1 MGPRERRKE
10 NHKGTK
16 KIRQK
21 DASFYS
27 MTLDF
32 FESSWFI
39 FISGGERS
47 HFRYKDAHVERL
59 RLKLQLLSVVLLNIG
74 LVQWHTICFPV
85 LNCHSCPVSIFA
97 CPLGIIGQFAG
108 VGLVPL
114 AVVGGIAVA
123 GLIAGRIL
131 CAWVCP
137 FGFLQD
143 LLYKVPFLRFSMP
156 AWTRFI
162 KYGFFAV
169 LVVGV
174 PVFLSAE
181 FPLYFCRLCPV
192 GTIESAIPWAIES
205 GTANLVSLAVRLS
218 ILFAVVLAAMGH
230 HRFFCKAVCPLGAC
244 LSLFN
249 RFAAIFPGRDSKCI
263 DCGVCNKVC
272 PMETSGKRGR
282 FGVYD
287 DRAEECISCLACRSK
302 CPTGAIGMWG

>member
-47 HFRYKDAHVERL
+47 HFRYKDADVERL

-123 GLIAGRIL
+123 GLIAGRN
-131 CAWVCP
+131 P
-137 FGFLQD
+137 
-143 LLYKVPFLRFSMP
+143 LRM
-156 AWTRFI
+156 
-162 KYGFFAV
+162 G
-169 LVVGV
+169 
-174 PVFLSAE
+174 
-181 FPLYFCRLCPV
+181 
-192 GTIESAIPWAIES
+192 
-205 GTANLVSLAVRLS
+205 LS
-218 ILFAVVLAAMGH
+218 IRFLAGPPVQGPILALQH
-230 HRFFCKAVCPLGAC
+230 ARVDKVHQVPAFS
-244 LSLFN
+244 LS
-249 RFAAIFPGRDSKCI
+249 
-263 DCGVCNKVC
+263 
-272 PMETSGKRGR
+272 
-282 FGVYD
+282 
-287 DRAEECISCLACRSK
+287 
-302 CPTGAIGMWG
+302 